1 MKLARYEAD
10 GEIRTGVILDGE
22 VVAPLPDAPPSLL
35 PLLADAT
42 TARRAAEAASGRS
55 TELRALDEVR
65 LLAPVPSPPKYLA
78 IGFNSPDH
86 AAEGA
91 KGPMKPR
98 RKARMEANAHIRA
111 AFPNPRFPQLFNKQ
125 TSCITGPFG
134 PIWAPADAI
143 TLDYEGEVAVVI
155 GRRLRRA
162 SEQEARD
169 AIAGYLVANDVSVRE
184 WQFET
189 TQIWLGKSF
198 ETHGPTGPWIST
210 ADEVDEDALHI
221 RTWVNGE
228 LRQDGRFADQTL
240 SPAAIVA
247 TLSQLCT
254 LEPGDLVATGTPAGV
269 GAATERFLQVG
280 DVVRVE
286 VTGLGHIENRVVPE
300 PT

>member
-1 MKLARYEAD
+1 MRLARYEAD
-10 GEIRTGVILDGE
+10 GRIVAGVVVDGE
-22 VVAPLPDAPPSLL
+22 QVAPLADASPSLL
-35 PLLADAT
+35 PLLADVP
-42 TARRAAEAASGRS
+42 TARRAAEAALRR
-55 TELRALDEVR
+55 TAELRSLDEVR
-65 LLAPVPSPPKYLA
+65 LLAPLPSPRKYLA

-86 AAEGA
+86 AAETT
-91 KGPMKPR
+91 KGPMTTR
-98 RKARMEANAHIRA
+98 RKARMETNAHIRA

-125 TSCITGPFG
+125 TSCITGPFDS
-134 PIWAPADAI
+134 IWAPADAT

-162 SEQEARD
+162 SEPEARD

-210 ADEVDEDALHI
+210 ADEVDEDALRI

-240 SPAAIVA
+240 SAAAIVA

-269 GAATERFLQVG
+269 GAATERFLGVG
-280 DVVRVE
+280 DIVRVE
-286 VTGLGHIENRVVPE
+286 VAGLGHIENRVIPE
-300 PT
+300 PR